1 MFLPASGELI
11 GGEPASM
18 IAMLVIGVLLMPFVA
33 LWEVHVAKRPFLAR
47 RLLKNR
53 TVMLC
58 AWMSFFD
65 FVRL

>member
-1 MFLPASGELI
+1 
-11 GGEPASM
+11 M

-33 LWEVHVAKRPFLAR
+33 LWEVYVAKRPFLAR

-65 FVRL
+65 FVRLSLFY